1 MSPVLESIA
10 WGLVDLTDFD
20 IRVDVPPTPT
30 LDQLGQ
36 ACIAALQVGDDE
48 WAHLVLIEINEMI
61 RRVQHAMDTQLLE
74 ANAAGITRIH

>member
-20 IRVDVPPTPT
+20 VGVDVLPSPT

-36 ACIAALQVGDDE
+36 ACIAALQAGNDA
-48 WAHLVLIEINEMI
+48 WAHQILVEINEMI
-61 RRVQHAMDTQLLE
+61 DRMQRVMLTQLLE
-74 ANAAGITRIH
+74 ANAGVIRFH